1 MNFLSNHSAEDLA
14 RLLTIAR
21 WGLGVFAVLTAIAG
35 LFTQYITDR
44 ISNLQQADKKAAE
57 QRLGVAEQQIQTA
70 ETARRILEEKIAPR
84 VLTDSHALKLAT
96 LLRSV
101 KQSEPVVVAS
111 RMMDSESLGY
121 GRQILGAFQQAGW
134 QVAHTELSSHSFSG
148 VALFFNPPNAQSAAF
163 GGVRDAFK
171 NAAVPFSEGALD
183 VHRTPIQLDN
193 AIYVIVGHK

>member
-1 MNFLSNHSAEDLA
+1 MNFLTNYSAEDLA
-14 RLLTIAR
+14 RLLTISR
-21 WGLGVFAVLTAIAG
+21 WGLGIFAVLTAIAG

-44 ISNLQQADKKAAE
+44 ISDLQRADKKAAE
-57 QRLGVAEQQIQTA
+57 QRLAVAEQQIQTT

-84 VLTDSHALKLAT
+84 VLTDSQGSKLAE
-96 LLRSV
+96 LLRSI

-121 GRQILGAFQQAGW
+121 GRQILSAFQRAGW
-134 QVAHTELSSHSFSG
+134 QAAHTELSSHSFPG
-148 VALFFNPPNAQSAAF
+148 VALFFNPPNAQSPAF

-171 NAAVPFSEGALD
+171 TAAVPFLESALD